1 MLEKFERLIMLYD
14 FYGPLLTERQQQA
27 IILHYENDLS
37 LAEVAEE
44 MGITRQGVFD
54 LIKRAEKV
62 LEAYEDRLGL
72 VVRFA
77 DEQLR
82 IKEAVDLLRQIDTKD
97 SEEVQKAI
105 DILEK
110 VLEPDGSEGGI
121 FDGCI

>member
-37 LAEVAEE
+37 LAEVAED

-72 VVRFA
+72 VIRFA
-77 DEQLR
+77 EEQVR
-82 IKEAVDLLRQIDTKD
+82 IKEAVELLRQVD
-97 SEEVQKAI
+97 SREADEVKKAI

-110 VLEPDGSEGGI
+110 ILEPDGSEGGI

>member
-37 LAEVAEE
+37 LAEVAED

-72 VVRFA
+72 VVRFN
-77 DEQLR
+77 DEQVR
-82 IKEAVDLLRQIDTKD
+82 IKEAVDLLRQVDGDK
-97 SEEVQKAI
+97 SEVISKAI
-105 DILEK
+105 EILEK
-110 VLEPDGSEGGI
+110 VLEPEGSEGGI

>member
-1 MLEKFERLIMLYD
+1 MLYD